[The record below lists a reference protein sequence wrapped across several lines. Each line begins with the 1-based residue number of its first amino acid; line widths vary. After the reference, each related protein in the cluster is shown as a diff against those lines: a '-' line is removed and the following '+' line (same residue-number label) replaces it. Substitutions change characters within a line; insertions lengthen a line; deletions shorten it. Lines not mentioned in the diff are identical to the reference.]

1 MTGAVELSFMSALN
15 ESSNVTLN
23 TRNFNANGAQYAINF
38 QCPKAGNINKV
49 YWVVDTVVGTPGRLL
64 IQFSAIDADGAGATG
79 AQLNSVNDF
88 TGTHTTGLNSYT
100 LTTPLA
106 VTRGQ
111 WIQFNIRASTA
122 SGLWDGSNRIT
133 VRWNYNADSPIGNFR
148 YGAPYGS
155 SGSSKLDGCGWLAV
169 EYDDGRI
176 VGFPVDTKEILTVST
191 GIAYGNCFTIPQEW
205 GSAKVIGLKIC
216 NNHGGLAGTNLT
228 YRLHSVSGTTAT
240 TLTTDTVDGDY
251 RAVQIAAPL
260 THHFFATPQTING
273 GDKVIA
279 SIETTSTTLGLYRW
293 NFFNSTTRAAF
304 NNLVDIEGCTVN
316 GTSITFEDKI
326 YFLTLLVTDITR
338 ISGGAGGG
346 YGQTFGGGLI
356 NV

>member
-1 MTGAVELSFMSALN
+1 MTGAVELSFLSAMN
-15 ESSNVTLN
+15 ESTNVTLN
-23 TRNFNANGAQYAINF
+23 TRNLNANGAQYAINF
-38 QCPKAGNINKV
+38 QCPKAGNISKV
-49 YWVVDTVVGTPGRLL
+49 HWVVDSVVGTPGRLL
-64 IQFSAIDADGAGATG
+64 IQFWNIDADGAGSTG
-79 AQLNSVNDF
+79 TQLNNVNDF

-122 SGLWDGSNRIT
+122 SGTWDGSNRIT

-155 SGSSKLDGCGWLAV
+155 SGSAKLDGCGWLAV

-176 VGFPVDTKEILTVST
+176 VGFPVDTKEIFTAST
-191 GIAYGNCFTIPQEW
+191 GIYYGNCFTIPPEW
-205 GSAKVIGLKIC
+205 GSAKVVGLKIC
-216 NNHGGLAGTNLT
+216 TNNTGLPGTNVT

-240 TLTTDTVDGDY
+240 QLTSDVEDGDY
-251 RAVQIAAPL
+251 RRNSTDAPL
-260 THHFFATPQTING
+260 TNHFFSTPQIVNG
-273 GDKVIA
+273 GSKVIA

-293 NFFNSTTRAAF
+293 NFFDSTTRAAF
-304 NNLVDIEGCTVN
+304 NNLTDIEGCTIS
-316 GTSITFEDKI
+316 GTTITFENKI

-338 ISGGAGGG
+338 PTGGGGG
-346 YGQTFGGGLI
+346 YGQKIGGNLI